1 MLKLENSPSMGLAGA
16 FASVALLI
24 FSGTILA
31 AGSIGPV
38 EPIFSRYAQTYHV
51 PTLDLRIEYFHDK
64 PMEEMDDFD
73 GYTVTL
79 DFTYPIDDVSQI
91 ELLLPLYTD
100 GEGDYNKPGNAFDG
114 RSLDVDGYGG
124 IRDFASLIYERRL
137 SWLES
142 QSDINIAW
150 LAGAG
155 KRLDTLDAKHNGEL
169 VDKFNH
175 KGKNFQVGLKMDT
188 NIRSGAMTLIG
199 NLRYVV
205 FRDTDDINLTGDDID
220 FEVLYATGAIMFN
233 KYGRMTPVLEL
244 LLEEDFEDYTS
255 FSLSPG
261 MIYTMSD
268 GLDIKL
274 GAPFRLTSDGQKYA
288 GELELSYRF

>member
-100 GEGDYNKPGNAFDG
+100 GEGDYNKPGNTFDG

>member
-1 MLKLENSPSMGLAGA
+1 MLRVPNVHSVRLAGGLAC
-16 FASVALLI
+16 LLLLT
-24 FSGTILA
+24 FSGTTSA

-38 EPIFSRYAQTYHV
+38 EPVFARYAQTYHV
-51 PTLDLRIEYFHDK
+51 PTLDLSVEYFRDK

-79 DFTYPIDDVSQI
+79 DFTYPIDDVSQF

-100 GEGDYNKPGNAFDG
+100 GEGDYNKPGEAFDG

-124 IRDFASLIYERRL
+124 VRDFASIIYERRL

-142 QSDINIAW
+142 KSDINIAW
-150 LAGAG
+150 LVGAG

-188 NIRSGAMTLIG
+188 DIGSGAMTLIG
-199 NLRYVV
+199 NLRYVM

-220 FEVLYATGAIMFN
+220 FEVLYATGAIMLN
-233 KYGRMTPVLEL
+233 KYGRLTPVLEL

-261 MIYTMSD
+261 IIYTLSD

-274 GAPFRLTSDGQKYA
+274 GAPFRLTSDGQDYA
-288 GELELSYRF
+288 GELEMTYRF